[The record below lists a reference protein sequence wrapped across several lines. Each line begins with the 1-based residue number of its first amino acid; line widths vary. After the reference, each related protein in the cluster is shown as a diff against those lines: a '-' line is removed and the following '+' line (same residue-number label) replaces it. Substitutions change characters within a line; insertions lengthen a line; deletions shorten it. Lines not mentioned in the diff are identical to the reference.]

1 MEIISTAYNN
11 DELNKIINY
20 ADGFILMI
28 KPYSVAYKDINL
40 DEAIK
45 LLKANNKKIILGIN
59 KIFHP
64 FEIDEIKGFINKY
77 KNDDI
82 YYYISDL
89 GIANILIDLGLNNKI
104 IYNPETMITNYLDLS
119 LLMTF
124 NFDAY
129 QMSSEITLNDLKLA
143 YEKTNSNLAY
153 FGFGK
158 KIMFYSKRKLL
169 SLYSNKT
176 NIDMPKENGY
186 LKETTRNDYIPI
198 TENIN
203 GTYILRP
210 YAISLL
216 EDIDSLSFLKYMILD
231 SNYIDF
237 NDYIKVLNTYYDY
250 NNKKISL
257 NMALDTINNLN
268 LLIEDGFKNNDTVY
282 LKEELKNV

>member
-11 DELNKIINY
+11 DELNKIIDY

-124 NFDAY
+124 NFNAY

-176 NIDMPKENGY
+176 NIIMPKENGF

-198 TENIN
+198 PENVN